1 VTLWNCSQQSE
12 HHAVNHQGHRRE
24 PKRPCGVLRVPTG
37 SAYRVSLS
45 GNQEGGSAK
54 RDSLSGLGKRVKR
67 QVEETLDP
75 RETVRAVVTG
85 RGKEA
90 AVLTDRRIIVAS
102 GSLVV
107 GSSDAVLL
115 SDVTRIT
122 SGLFALVIT
131 LANGDMY
138 QCNFWPTPGNRHAA
152 NRFVQA
158 FRSEQLAQ

>member
-1 VTLWNCSQQSE
+1 MGFT
-12 HHAVNHQGHRRE
+12 
-24 PKRPCGVLRVPTG
+24 
-37 SAYRVSLS
+37 YRVLLS
-45 GNQEGGSAK
+45 GNREGGSAK
-54 RDSLSGLGKRVKR
+54 MDSLNGLGKRVKR

-107 GSSDAVLL
+107 GSSEAVLL
-115 SDVTRIT
+115 SDVTRVT
-122 SGLFALVIT
+122 SGLLALVIT
-131 LANGDMY
+131 LSNGDVY
-138 QCNFWPTPGNRHAA
+138 ECNFWPTPGNRDAA

-158 FRSEQLAQ
+158 FRSEQLA